1 MKLWKYILGA
11 IAFIGGIFAVSASTK
26 KKAQEEADLRIK
38 ENEELTKKIKEAA
51 KKVEEAKEKTKE
63 ELTKAKKKTST
74 TKKKV
79 KDTVSAKK
87 TTENFEKKYR
97 KRGRPKKNA

>member
-1 MKLWKYILGA
+1 MKLWKVILG
-11 IAFIGGIFAVSASTK
+11 IVAFIGGIFAISASTK
-26 KKAQEEADLRIK
+26 KKAQDEADLRIK

-63 ELTKAKKKTST
+63 ELTKAKKKTTS

-79 KDTVSAKK
+79 KNTTSAKK